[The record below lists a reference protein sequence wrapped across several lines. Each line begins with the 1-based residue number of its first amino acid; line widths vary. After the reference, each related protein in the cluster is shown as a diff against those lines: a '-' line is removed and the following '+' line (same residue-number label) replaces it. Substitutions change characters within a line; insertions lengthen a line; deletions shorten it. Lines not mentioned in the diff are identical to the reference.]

1 MLDAGDIQK
10 SGVRGWIDQ
19 QIEVA
24 PLPVI
29 AMKHRSKHA
38 RVAGMVLLDDAA
50 NFLAVEPEGFGRFHD
65 MSMTMFAERAR
76 SMLPL
81 AIFPAQQVAEG
92 QFR

>member
-38 RVAGMVLLDDAA
+38 RIAGVVLLDDAA
-50 NFLAVEPEGFGRFHD
+50 NLLAVEAEGFGRFHD
-65 MSMTMFAERAR
+65 VSRAEFSERTR

-81 AIFPAQQVAEG
+81 AIFPAQRVAEG